1 MTALDGVTAM
11 ELEHL
16 VFMATCAPSVH
27 NTQPWEFVPTGD
39 GVLVRQDRTRQL
51 SVLDPEGRELLVSCG
66 TAVHHLQVAARA
78 LSLVC
83 TVELLPT
90 GSGPDAV
97 ARIGLARGRSAT
109 VAQVAEAVA
118 ILHRHTSRGRFSED
132 RLPAALLDRLRAA
145 VEEQRGM
152 FRVVHED
159 ELTAVQVLVSRAE
172 QHLHNTPGYAD
183 ELARWVHP
191 PGPEHYDD
199 GLPAAAVDHG
209 GDRAESL
216 PGRDFGPGE
225 LLRPGQAP
233 LTDRAP
239 TDPALAD
246 RALADRALA
255 DRALAD
261 PGSPDPPPA
270 EHPTVVLL
278 STLADSPL
286 DWLQAGQSLSALLLA
301 ATNQGVVAQPIGQ
314 VVDIP
319 AARWALQEHLGTVG
333 APQMLLR
340 LGFGRSVDAP
350 LSPRRPVGD
359 VLHGPG

>member
-1 MTALDGVTAM
+1 MTAADGVAAM

-27 NTQPWEFVPTGD
+27 NTQPWEFIPTAD

-83 TVELLPT
+83 AVELLPT

-97 ARIGLARGRSAT
+97 ARIHLTRGRPAT
-109 VAQVAEAVA
+109 VAQVAAAVA
-118 ILHRHTSRGRFSED
+118 ILHRHTARGRFSED
-132 RLPAALLDRLRAA
+132 RLPQTLLDRLRVA
-145 VEEQRGM
+145 VEDQRGM
-152 FRVVHED
+152 FRVVHDD
-159 ELTAVQVLVSRAE
+159 ELTEVEVLVSHAE
-172 QHLHNTPGYAD
+172 QSLRSIPGYVE
-183 ELARWVHP
+183 ELARWIHP
-191 PGPEHYDD
+191 AGPEQYDD
-199 GLPAAAVDHG
+199 GLPLAAVDHG
-209 GDRAESL
+209 QGRAESL
-216 PGRDFGPGE
+216 QGRDFGPEE
-225 LLRPGQAP
+225 LPRP
-233 LTDRAP
+233 
-239 TDPALAD
+239 
-246 RALADRALA
+246 
-255 DRALAD
+255 
-261 PGSPDPPPA
+261 SEPPVA

-314 VVDIP
+314 VVDLP

-340 LGFGRSVDAP
+340 LGFGRAPDAP

-359 VLHGPG
+359 VLHALA